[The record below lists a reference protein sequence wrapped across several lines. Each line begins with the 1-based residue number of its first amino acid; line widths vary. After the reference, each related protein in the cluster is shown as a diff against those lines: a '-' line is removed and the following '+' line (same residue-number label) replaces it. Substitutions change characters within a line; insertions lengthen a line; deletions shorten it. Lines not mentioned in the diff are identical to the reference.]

1 VRMLTLV
8 LTFKLQN
15 DKTFRLSIPEPKP
28 NLTAAEVDSV
38 MNLIAQKNIFVTS
51 SPIVEKVSAK
61 IVDREVNTLI
71 GK

>member
-1 VRMLTLV
+1 MLTLV